1 MFPMAPFIDAQ
12 PWPGNGELWPRSSLC
27 DVWATHSHI
36 SNAGRREPV
45 RQHGQETLFKR
56 IHEAAGTSNG
66 DFDRVTREIEV
77 GKWRLAMLTMV

>member
-36 SNAGRREPV
+36 SNAGRREPL

-66 DFDRVTREIEV
+66 ECGPRAAARSGPVGEV
-77 GKWRLAMLTMV
+77 D

>member
-12 PWPGNGELWPRSSLC
+12 PWPGNDVLWPRSSLC

-56 IHEAAGTSNG
+56 IHEMENV
-66 DFDRVTREIEV
+66 DR
-77 GKWRLAMLTMV
+77 LLLLDLNL